1 MHEHFEPEHT
11 APPVHDGAPPSTP
24 GQHRFPTP
32 PQAQVPSPASADPPS
47 GTLHDSPLKHVAP
60 PQHAW
65 FALPHSHTPLT
76 VHVRFAPHV
85 WPAQQTSPADA
96 PHGSH
101 VGPEPPATQ
110 TLPVVHAGVH
120 TGPASTGLSGPA
132 SPPEDPPPPL
142 LELDDAS
149 GDASIMEVSIVD
161 PSIVEVSII
170 VPSPIV
176 DPSPCVAA
184 MAGSMTPVSGAP
196 IGGSATSLPF
206 IASPGMAQ

>member
-1 MHEHFEPEHT
+1 MLHES
-11 APPVHDGAPPSTP
+11 PPLQLD
-24 GQHRFPTP
+24 
-32 PQAQVPSPASADPPS
+32 
-47 GTLHDSPLKHVAP
+47 P

-65 FALPHSHTPLT
+65 FALPHAQTPLA
-76 VHVRFAPHV
+76 VQVRFAPQV
-85 WPAQQTSPADA
+85 APAQQTSPADP

-142 LELDDAS
+142 LELDDVSA
-149 GDASIMEVSIVD
+149 DASIMDVSIVEA
-161 PSIVEVSII
+161 SIVEVSIII

-196 IGGSATSLPF
+196 IGGRATSLPF
-206 IASPGMAQ
+206 IVSVGMAQ